1 MGHLDYKPFTR
12 RHRPHIH
19 PIGSILFL
27 TYRLAGTV
35 PKETLRYYKSKG
47 EWLRNEIARI
57 TAPSNDSNPHLV
69 KEQLE
74 RLDEFERKW
83 FVKFEDILHKSKFG
97 PSWLKDERIAMTVA
111 EGLHELDH
119 DAYRLDAYSIMSNHV
134 HAVFKPLLTED
145 EVLETYDP
153 NGGIVIAGHPS
164 LSRIMQSLKGRSAR
178 SCNKL
183 LGRVGQFW
191 EHENFDR
198 IIRTDRFNSTVRYVL
213 NNPVKAGL
221 VDDWQKWP
229 GNYLR
234 AELFDQF
241 CSVRPF

>member
-1 MGHLDYKPFTR
+1 
-12 RHRPHIH
+12 
-19 PIGSILFL
+19 
-27 TYRLAGTV
+27 
-35 PKETLRYYKSKG
+35 
-47 EWLRNEIARI
+47 LRNEIARI

-213 NNPVKAGL
+213 NNRLKQGL
-221 VDDWQKWP
+221 LTIGRNGP
-229 GNYLR
+229 GTTYVQNCLINSAPLDPFESQSRLAKKRQTEVRRTFTQILSTRWERLR
-234 AELFDQF
+234 QVVQAFA
-241 CSVRPF
+241 